1 MIQVIERKTVRL
13 RDVVK
18 TYDEVKSYVD
28 HDIPFY
34 AFEIDKESV
43 KQWELATLKLIYLGV
58 VQREVVA
65 VLADSVVVAVTG
77 CDWNDL
83 MACKC
88 KRSDV
93 TVISPIAF
101 DYVDCLYRTKYLT
114 TPVSNF
120 WTGEGL
126 PILISK
132 FRKV

>member
-1 MIQVIERKTVRL
+1 MIKVIERSTVRL

-18 TYDEVKSYVD
+18 TYDEVKSYID

-34 AFEIDKESV
+34 AFEINKEEV
-43 KQWELATLKLIYLGV
+43 KQWELVKLELTYLELT
-58 VQREVVA
+58 RDAIA
-65 VLADSVVVAVTG
+65 VLADGVVVALTG

-83 MACKC
+83 MACKN
-88 KRSDV
+88 KKSEV

-120 WTGEGL
+120 WTGDGL